1 MSENLAVAMLR
12 CRTCAAWWSSCAN
25 LTVCPCGGDL
35 ATADMDAHNARL
47 PRKPYDGARDPK
59 PASKTPK
66 EAP

>member
-25 LTVCPCGGDL
+25 LPACPCGGEL
-35 ATADMDAHNARL
+35 ATADMEAHNASL
-47 PRKPYDGARDPK
+47 PRKPYDDALD
-59 PASKTPK
+59 ASKKPK